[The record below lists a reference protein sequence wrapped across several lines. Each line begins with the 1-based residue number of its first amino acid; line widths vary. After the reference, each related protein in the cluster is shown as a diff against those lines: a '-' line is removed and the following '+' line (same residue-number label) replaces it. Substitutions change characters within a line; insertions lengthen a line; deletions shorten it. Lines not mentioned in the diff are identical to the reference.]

1 MGFVKTLKTKAYFKR
16 YQTKFRRR
24 REGKTD
30 YRQRRKL
37 VTQDCNK
44 YSTPKYR
51 FVVRISNLKVTC
63 QIIQAKMQGDE
74 VLSVAYSS
82 ELPRYGIKCGLT
94 NYAGCYATG
103 LLLARRHL
111 AKIGLADDYQ
121 GQEDVSSD
129 DFEGLFK
136 IEQEGENRPFKALMD
151 VGIANT
157 STGARPFAAMKGAID
172 GGIDIPHSHHRFV
185 GWSTES
191 SKKGGELDTDVL
203 RDHILG
209 KHVAEY
215 MEELLDD
222 DEDQYKSQFA
232 RYIAADLEADDIV
245 DMYKEAHEYIRKD
258 PSWKNPGKQPRH
270 AARNGGT
277 KGADGAYRNPGVH
290 KLNNAQ
296 RKDRVRQKLASL
308 KKAAE

>member
-1 MGFVKTLKTKAYFKR
+1 MGKLISMGFIKSLKTKAYYKR

-30 YRQRRKL
+30 YRARRKM

-51 FVVRISNLKVTC
+51 FVVRISNLRVTC
-63 QIIQAKMQGDE
+63 QIVQAKMQGDE
-74 VLSVAYSS
+74 VLSCAYSS

-121 GQEDVSSD
+121 GQSDVSSD

-157 STGARPFAAMKGAID
+157 CTGARPFAAMKGACD
-172 GGIDIPHSHHRFV
+172 GGIDIPTATTVSSAGTPRTLRRRV
-185 GWSTES
+185 SSTLMCSVTTFWASTWLSTSRSTWRLTTSLTCSRRATPTSARTPLGRTPAS
-191 SKKGGELDTDVL
+191 SPATPPVTAVSRSPTSLSRTPVCTSSTTPSA
-203 RDHILG
+203 RT
-209 KHVAEY
+209 VSA
-215 MEELLDD
+215 
-222 DEDQYKSQFA
+222 KSW
-232 RYIAADLEADDIV
+232 
-245 DMYKEAHEYIRKD
+245 
-258 PSWKNPGKQPRH
+258 PP
-270 AARNGGT
+270 
-277 KGADGAYRNPGVH
+277 
-290 KLNNAQ
+290 
-296 RKDRVRQKLASL
+296 
-308 KKAAE
+308 

>member
-1 MGFVKTLKTKAYFKR
+1 MGETFISMGFIKSLKTKAYYKR

-30 YRQRRKL
+30 YRARRKM

-51 FVVRISNLKVTC
+51 FVVRISNLRVTC
-63 QIIQAKMQGDE
+63 QIVQAKMQGDE
-74 VLSVAYSS
+74 VLSCAYSS

-121 GQEDVSSD
+121 GQSDVSSD

-157 STGARPFAAMKGAID
+157 CTGARPFAA
-172 GGIDIPHSHHRFV
+172 
-185 GWSTES
+185 
-191 SKKGGELDTDVL
+191 KKGELDTDVL

-232 RYIAADLEADDIV
+232 RYIKEDLGADDIV
-245 DMYKEAHEYIRKD
+245 DM
-258 PSWKNPGKQPRH
+258 
-270 AARNGGT
+270 
-277 KGADGAYRNPGVH
+277 
-290 KLNNAQ
+290 
-296 RKDRVRQKLASL
+296 
-308 KKAAE
+308 